1 MTLIHISQVLPGE
14 VRAAFQQS
22 HALPW
27 FCLSNKQPD
36 TGKEPDG
43 KVKLS
48 FQPLCLVSSR
58 LFISN
63 HFFKRHGWVRELI

>member
-43 KVKLS
+43 KLKLS

-58 LFISN
+58 FSLF
-63 HFFKRHGWVRELI
+63 LIIFLKGMDGLGN